1 MTKLFASIARKLV
14 WLAGLNA
21 TAFVVIALIV
31 SLAFVRVEDLST
43 RIVGGG
49 TERVINNALLGRQI
63 SLLFAEI
70 DILSRQC
77 SQKSYQPSQAEQLT
91 QELQA
96 TLQRVPNPALNQTI
110 ATFERQTR
118 NLFQQCLQLNQ
129 RVKQLR
135 RLGNTTEYRL
145 DTLEQAIG
153 QNLVDQTLAGKSTN
167 HLDQQM
173 TLVAGLRETLLLIG
187 RESAEQLAFAK
198 YNDSST
204 LGAVGRVDDMSL
216 RLQTLIAATPEVAE
230 ASRLLDLELAN
241 YRSAVLRYRKA
252 IIGLE
257 AALES
262 SLTVKKAVLG
272 HLQQLDKAAHSEAET
287 IKADLSRILRT
298 ANAQVLALG
307 VAIALLSLLLI
318 NRINRHSIRKP
329 MAETLRL
336 IKSIKQNG
344 TPSTPAGRED
354 EWGEIQESLTGMAQA
369 LKQSQTEVL
378 QARDRLEMA
387 LAGAN
392 DGLWDWNLETDE
404 VYYSPRWKSMLGYDP
419 DELADRL
426 KTWAKLVDP
435 AQKDQVLKHVSQ
447 YLEGETPT
455 FAIEFRMRHKQGH
468 WVDILSRAQI
478 AVDANGNPCSP
489 RRLVGTHSDITD
501 RKLAERELKRS
512 EGEKRSLIDALPDI
526 VMRFARD
533 GSHLFV
539 SENVRNVTPFQAEEF
554 IGKTHQQ
561 LGFPEHLCQLW
572 ESAIDKTFRTA
583 CTQELEFSLE
593 GPSGPTVFNM
603 KLTPDIDED
612 NQVRSVL
619 TVARDITQLKQ
630 HQKRLEQI
638 AHFDVLTGLPN
649 RVLLADRL
657 LQSMSQCQRRGMK
670 LAVVYIDLDG
680 FKAVNDQYGHHI
692 GDHLLSVVA
701 RRMSQ
706 ALRDEDT
713 LARLGGDEFVAVLI
727 DLQDGETAEPILHR
741 LLEAAAREVEHEG
754 ASLSVS
760 ASMGVTFYPQFE
772 EIDADQLLRQ
782 ADQAMYQAKLSGRS
796 QYHLFDMAHDQAVR
810 GHLET
815 IERIRTALTAE
826 ELCLYYQPKVN
837 MESGQVIGMEALIRW
852 QHPTEGLLSPA
863 SFLPLIE
870 EDPLNIDVGDWV
882 LKRAMEQSAIWHA
895 KGLALTV
902 SVNVS
907 AMQIQQSDFV
917 EKLATLLQAYPT
929 LPARLLE
936 LEILETSTLN
946 DLSQT
951 SRVIRQCRALGVKV
965 AIDDFGTGYSS
976 LTYLKQLPADTV
988 KIDQSFVRELRA
1000 DSDNLAIIEGIMGLA
1015 KAFQREVIAEG
1026 VETTEQGHLLLALG
1040 CRQAQGY
1047 AIARPMPAGE
1057 VSDWINQWR
1066 SPPSWLAHALS
1077 APPTD

>member
-21 TAFVVIALIV
+21 TAFVVIVLIV
-31 SLAFVRVEDLST
+31 SLAFMRVEDLST

-63 SLLFAEI
+63 SLLFSEI
-70 DILSRQC
+70 DTLSRQC
-77 SQKSYQPSQAEQLT
+77 SQQAYQPSQAQRLT

-129 RVKQLR
+129 RVGQLR

-145 DTLEQAIG
+145 DALEQAIG

-216 RLQTLIAATPEVAE
+216 RLQTLVAASSEIAE

-257 AALES
+257 GALES
-262 SLTVKKAVLG
+262 SLTAKRTVLG
-272 HLQQLDKAAHSEAET
+272 HLQQLDQTAHSEAET

-318 NRINRHSIRKP
+318 NRINRHNIRQP

-336 IKSIKQNG
+336 IKAIKQND
-344 TPSTPAGRED
+344 TPDTPPERED
-354 EWGEIQESLTGMAQA
+354 EWGQIQTSLTVMAQD
-369 LKQSQTEVL
+369 LKQSQAEVM

-387 LAGAN
+387 MAGAN
-392 DGLWDWNLETDE
+392 DGLWDWNLETDQ
-404 VYYSPRWKSMLGYDP
+404 VHYSPRWKSMLGYGP
-419 DELADRL
+419 DELEASLD
-426 KTWAKLVDP
+426 TWAELVDP
-435 AQKDQVLKHVSQ
+435 TQKHRVLQHATQ
-447 YLEGETPT
+447 YINGDSPV
-455 FAIEFRMRHKQGH
+455 FAVEFRMRHKQGH

-478 AVDANGNPCSP
+478 AVDSDGNECSP
-489 RRLVGTHSDITD
+489 RRLVGTHSDITA
-501 RKLAERELKRS
+501 RKVAERELKRS
-512 EGEKRSLIDALPDI
+512 EGEQRSLINALPDI
-526 VMRFARD
+526 IMRFARD

-539 SENVRNVTPFQAEEF
+539 SENVRNVTPFKAEEF
-554 IGKTHQQ
+554 IGKTHHQ
-561 LGFPEHLCQLW
+561 LGFPEHLCQQW
-572 ESAIDKTFRTA
+572 ESAIEQTFESARA
-583 CTQELEFSLE
+583 RELEFSLD
-593 GPSGPTVFNM
+593 GPSGTTIFNM
-603 KLTPDIDED
+603 KLTPDFDEGH
-612 NQVRSVL
+612 QVRSVL

-630 HQKRLEQI
+630 HQQRLEQI

-657 LQSMSQCQRRGMK
+657 HQSMTQCLRRGMK

-680 FKAVNDQYGHHI
+680 FKAVNDKYGHHV
-692 GDHLLSVVA
+692 GDHLLSVVSG
-701 RRMSQ
+701 RMSE

-727 DLQDGETAEPILHR
+727 DLPDRSTCEPVLHR
-741 LLEAAAREVEHEG
+741 LLEAAAREVDHNG
-754 ASLSVS
+754 AALSVS
-760 ASMGVTFYPQFE
+760 ASMGVTFYPQQA

-782 ADQAMYQAKLSGRS
+782 ADQAMYQAKLAGKS
-796 QYHLFDMAHDQAVR
+796 QYHLFDMEQDQAIR
-810 GHLET
+810 GQLET
-815 IERIRTALTAE
+815 IERIRVALTAE
-826 ELCLYYQPKVN
+826 ELCLHYQPKVN
-837 MESGQVIGMEALIRW
+837 MKSGEVIGMEALIRW
-852 QHPTEGLLSPA
+852 QHPLEGLLSPA
-863 SFLPLIE
+863 RFLPLIE
-870 EDPLNIDVGDWV
+870 DDPLNIEVGDWV
-882 LKRAMEQSAIWHA
+882 LQQAMAQCAHWHA
-895 KGLALTV
+895 QGLSLVV
-902 SVNVS
+902 SINVS
-907 AMQIQQSDFV
+907 ALQIQQSDFV

-929 LPARLLE
+929 LPAHRLE

-946 DLSQT
+946 DISQT

-976 LTYLKQLPADTV
+976 LTYLKRLPADTL
-988 KIDQSFVRELRA
+988 KIDQSFVKELRA
-1000 DSDNLAIIEGIMGLA
+1000 DSDNLAIVEGIMGLA

-1026 VETTEQGHLLLALG
+1026 VETTEQGQLLLSLD
-1040 CRQAQGY
+1040 CQQAQGY
-1047 AIARPMPAGE
+1047 AIARPMPADQVPG
-1057 VSDWINQWR
+1057 WISQWH
-1066 SPPSWLAHALS
+1066 PPSSWLAQPLS
-1077 APPTD
+1077 SSHVS